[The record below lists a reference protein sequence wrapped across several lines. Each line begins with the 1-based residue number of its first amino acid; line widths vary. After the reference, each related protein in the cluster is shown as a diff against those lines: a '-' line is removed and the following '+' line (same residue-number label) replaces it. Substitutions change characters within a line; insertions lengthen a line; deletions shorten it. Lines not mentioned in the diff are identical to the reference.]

1 VEALFRERDQ
11 ELYGRL
17 VQSLEG
23 IAQESL
29 LEHRPLLAGR
39 ISDVLAEQLRLL
51 STRPQAQILIRALA
65 NIGDAKAI
73 LGLASAL
80 HVRVLSPQIS
90 TTLTRLGSKAVSPLL
105 HLLEISEDRSVRLEL
120 LPVLARIG
128 STAVD
133 PLLRALSD
141 ERWYVRRNASLLLGY
156 TRDVNAV
163 LPLREC
169 LRDSDPR
176 IRLEAVRALVEIQGE
191 DAEPAVVPLLKDPDR
206 SVRLEA
212 IALMAKIGRDRS
224 VWTLLG
230 ILRKRINPFAG
241 RNDEERTAACQ
252 ALSSI
257 GDRRAEPALRRLLR
271 DRSYV
276 VRNAARSAL
285 TALQEKA
292 SQIERPT

>member
-1 VEALFRERDQ
+1 
-11 ELYGRL
+11 
-17 VQSLEG
+17 
-23 IAQESL
+23 
-29 LEHRPLLAGR
+29 
-39 ISDVLAEQLRLL
+39 
-51 STRPQAQILIRALA
+51 
-65 NIGDAKAI
+65 
-73 LGLASAL
+73 
-80 HVRVLSPQIS
+80 
-90 TTLTRLGSKAVSPLL
+90 
-105 HLLEISEDRSVRLEL
+105 
-120 LPVLARIG
+120 VLARIG